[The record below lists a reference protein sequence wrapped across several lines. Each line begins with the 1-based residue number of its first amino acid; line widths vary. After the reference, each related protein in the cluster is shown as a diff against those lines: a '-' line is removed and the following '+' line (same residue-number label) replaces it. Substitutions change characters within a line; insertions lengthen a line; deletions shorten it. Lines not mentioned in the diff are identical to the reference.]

1 MKKLFF
7 VAAALF
13 AAVSFS
19 ACSEEDESSGNVPTE
34 MRYVKTITMDHDV
47 INIEYDD
54 QHRIIKFGNN
64 DLVYDGNTVLISQS
78 KRIQLNNAGYVTAT
92 ESYDGSSQAYRTDA
106 TYEYDAEGQLIASNY
121 NSIVE
126 LGYRYRW
133 ENRNRYT
140 SWSTD
145 SEDYGYVYKNTYTT
159 LKTPPCN
166 LDFSNPNNWT
176 EAYGL
181 PLGKQCSNLIELA
194 ETSSKIS
201 EYLEGY
207 RFAYEFD
214 QDGYI

>member
-19 ACSEEDESSGNVPTE
+19 ACYEEDESSGNVPTE

-106 TYEYDAEGQLIASNY
+106 T
-121 NSIVE
+121 
-126 LGYRYRW
+126 
-133 ENRNRYT
+133 
-140 SWSTD
+140 
-145 SEDYGYVYKNTYTT
+145 
-159 LKTPPCN
+159 
-166 LDFSNPNNWT
+166 
-176 EAYGL
+176 
-181 PLGKQCSNLIELA
+181 
-194 ETSSKIS
+194 
-201 EYLEGY
+201 
-207 RFAYEFD
+207 
-214 QDGYI
+214 